1 MYLIS
6 QLEIRIWVLK
16 FWSYPRQILLL
27 DFRNNNFLSPNLFD
41 FRFGNFLRFFNFL
54 NFFLYS
60 NKTNYYSWNIFNP
73 WSELDN
79 EVGLGL
85 GKLNNLTLVLRTY
98 IRHIFFYSAVG
109 FVLFPFIIMLFTI
122 LILIFVFLYVF
133 FFLSFSSKIYFILL
147 WPANA
152 AFDATCIDCKHDGP
166 R

>member
-1 MYLIS
+1 MYLIG

-16 FWSYPRQILLL
+16 FWSNPRQILWL

-60 NKTNYYSWNIFNP
+60 NKTNYFSWNIFNP

-98 IRHIFFYSAVG
+98 IRHIFFYSFQNRLLRFIKFLNQNINHISSVSILKL
-109 FVLFPFIIMLFTI
+109 LFEFKNQSVISNSE
-122 LILIFVFLYVF
+122 VFLLLFINF
-133 FFLSFSSKIYFILL
+133 F
-147 WPANA
+147 
-152 AFDATCIDCKHDGP
+152 
-166 R
+166 

>member
-6 QLEIRIWVLK
+6 QLEIRIWILK
-16 FWSYPRQILLL
+16 FWSNPRQILLL

-60 NKTNYYSWNIFNP
+60 NKTNYFSWNIFNL

-79 EVGLGL
+79 EVGFGL

-98 IRHIFFYSAVG
+98 IRHIFFYSFQNRLLRFIKFLNQNINHFSSVSILKL
-109 FVLFPFIIMLFTI
+109 LFEFKNQSVISNSE
-122 LILIFVFLYVF
+122 VFLLLFINF
-133 FFLSFSSKIYFILL
+133 F
-147 WPANA
+147 
-152 AFDATCIDCKHDGP
+152 
-166 R
+166 